1 MAKSILYG
9 LPTATRKKI
18 REQIKVEKKLVKQ
31 QEEQEYEKYWTS
43 LNALKKQIDGLIDKA
58 KASGSVPKGT
68 TLKRLTMM
76 PKAKPTR
83 WSTAFKRIFGRKTK
97 KVAVQNKKATPK
109 TKKAAFKPK
118 SVGAMA
124 VGADGLTK
132 HQRHEANRVRTPEQ
146 LAKRNEQRRLRRANG
161 STN

>member
-1 MAKSILYG
+1 M
-9 LPTATRKKI
+9 
-18 REQIKVEKKLVKQ
+18 
-31 QEEQEYEKYWTS
+31 
-43 LNALKKQIDGLIDKA
+43 
-58 KASGSVPKGT
+58 
-68 TLKRLTMM
+68 
-76 PKAKPTR
+76 
-83 WSTAFKRIFGRKTK
+83 
-97 KVAVQNKKATPK
+97 QNKKATPK
-109 TKKAAFKPK
+109 KKKAAFKPK

>member
-1 MAKSILYG
+1 MGKSILSG
-9 LPTATRKKI
+9 LPSETRKQI
-18 REQIKVEKKLVKQ
+18 IAQIKAGKKLVAQ
-31 QEEQEYEKYWTS
+31 QDEQEYEKYWTG
-43 LNALKKQIDGLIDKA
+43 LNALKKQIDGLVDKA
-58 KASGSVPKGT
+58 KASGSVPRGT

-83 WSTAFKRIFGRKTK
+83 WSSVFKRIFGRKTK

-146 LAKRNEQRRLRRANG
+146 SAQRNEQRR
-161 STN
+161 

>member
-1 MAKSILYG
+1 MAKYLLSG
-9 LPTATRKKI
+9 LPVEARKKI
-18 REQIKVEKKLVKQ
+18 RDEIKVAKRLVKE

-43 LNALKKQIDGLIDKA
+43 LNALKKNIDGLIDKA

-68 TLKRLTMM
+68 TLKRIVLM
-76 PKAKPTR
+76 PKSKPTR
-83 WSTAFKRIFGRKTK
+83 WSSVFKRIFGRKTK

-146 LAKRNEQRRLRRANG
+146 SAQRNEQRR
-161 STN
+161 